1 MGNARPRPRRLAE
14 KLLQIR
20 RRLGLSQQQLV
31 KQMDVARLIHYTN
44 ISKYELDKNEPP
56 LIILLGYAKLA
67 QVHVEVIIDD
77 EIDLPGKL
85 PGTFNYQAIFAQSSI
100 VVLGEEAT
108 SDGNSGQTDAPVTM
122 LATRSI

>member
-20 RRLGLSQQQLV
+20 QQLGLSQSQIV
-31 KQMDVARLIHYTN
+31 KQMGITELIHYSN

-56 LIILLGYAKLA
+56 LMILLGYAKLA
-67 QVHVEVIIDD
+67 HVHLEVIVDD

-85 PGTFNYQAIFAQSSI
+85 PGTFDHKAVIAQSSM
-100 VVLGEEAT
+100 VALGEGAGKVIPLGH
-108 SDGNSGQTDAPVTM
+108 S
-122 LATRSI
+122 